1 MLCTFTDNEDPTISG
16 CPSTQTINTDSGIA
30 TGTATWTA
38 PTASDN
44 SGSVTLTPDYN
55 SGDSFAIGT
64 TTVTY
69 TATDSSGNSVST
81 CTFDIIVNGKIIFLF
96 VEKSYILSPTHG
108 QLQYSLSESSID
120 SLKGF

>member
-1 MLCTFTDNEDPTISG
+1 MSKSKYLMDMSRDFFHQKKKNISSSKFTDNEDPTISG

-55 SGDSFAIGT
+55 SGDSFPIGT

-69 TATDSSGNSVST
+69 TATDGSGNSVST
-81 CTFDIIVNGKIIFLF
+81 CTFDIIVNGKTRHFDA
-96 VEKSYILSPTHG
+96 
-108 QLQYSLSESSID
+108 QN
-120 SLKGF
+120 

>member
-1 MLCTFTDNEDPTISG
+1 MEKGTCYFIRNVKLFYPFTSLDNEDPTISG
-16 CPSTQTINTDSGIA
+16 CPSTQTIYTDSGIA

-55 SGDSFAIGT
+55 SGDPFPIGT

-69 TATDSSGNSVST
+69 TATDGSGNSVSS
-81 CTFDIIVNGKIIFLF
+81 CTFDIIVNGEAILLF
-96 VEKSYILSPTHG
+96 VDK
-108 QLQYSLSESSID
+108 
-120 SLKGF
+120 KN